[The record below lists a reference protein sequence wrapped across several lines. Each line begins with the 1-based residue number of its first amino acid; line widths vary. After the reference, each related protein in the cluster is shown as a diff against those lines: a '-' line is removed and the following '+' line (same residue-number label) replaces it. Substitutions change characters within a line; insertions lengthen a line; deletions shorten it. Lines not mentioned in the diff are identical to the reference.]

1 MKDTAENKIWK
12 RIAVAVSFTLLG
24 LFFAAFP
31 LALLVDRGVISL
43 VWGERGM
50 YILLFVLSF
59 ISGFFI
65 RTPSRQTYMTV
76 LSGLV
81 SFAFL
86 VLLGFICFQKFS
98 AENAVTVLIILLSS
112 AIINSVVK
120 AIK

>member
-1 MKDTAENKIWK
+1 M
-12 RIAVAVSFTLLG
+12 AVSFTLLG
-24 LFFAAFP
+24 LFFATFP

-76 LSGLV
+76 LSGLA
-81 SFAFL
+81 SFVFL
-86 VLLGFICFQKFS
+86 ILLGLICFQKFS